1 MPEREPLS
9 RNRRFRCI
17 IIWERG
23 EHRSTLVLMTLWC
36 EVEATS
42 QSKEEKDDDG
52 IKVRVC
58 WRLPIDNTSLKSSS
72 RALVSFIAFND
83 GQRMDG
89 RTLRTKVHRNRKE
102 ESKILSSFFGYYI
115 VNEIIVIV
123 DIVVNWWFRVIARDC
138 RLSLG
143 KYEWTINNRIWWG
156 FDRMDQQPNKIRWL
170 ENWISSVSVNRLLSN
185 HAVQCRRMWPP
196 VSTAEVFLIPGS
208 WQVIQT

>member
-1 MPEREPLS
+1 MKWRRHHNPRRRKMMTGSKWESVGAFQLITRLLS
-9 RNRRFRCI
+9 RRRELLSLSSRSMTDGR
-17 IIWERG
+17 WERKSI
-23 EHRSTLVLMTLWC
+23 EIEKKNQKYFLRSL
-36 EVEATS
+36 AII
-42 QSKEEKDDDG
+42 Q
-52 IKVRVC
+52 
-58 WRLPIDNTSLKSSS
+58 
-72 RALVSFIAFND
+72 
-83 GQRMDG
+83 
-89 RTLRTKVHRNRKE
+89 
-102 ESKILSSFFGYYI
+102 